1 MATILWLE
9 TKIWEI
15 LESHFANEQ
24 RMLAYKNY
32 STLPVFEN
40 VMAEMFTGPVQIC
53 VFLYCFTM
61 FETDVQTLTRKLRR
75 KKEY

>member
-9 TKIWEI
+9 KKIWEI

-24 RMLAYKNY
+24 RMLTYKNY

-40 VMAEMFTGPVQIC
+40 MSH
-53 VFLYCFTM
+53 
-61 FETDVQTLTRKLRR
+61 
-75 KKEY
+75 